1 MIGDSA
7 KDDIV
12 SGNRAG
18 AITVLLDTEGKWKLG
33 GGGSVEDGVGTA
45 TDNGISTATVLEG
58 EMIPTFIVSSLAEVG
73 LLLEQH
79 YELIGTPSAVGADR

>member
-18 AITVLLDTEGKWKLG
+18 AVTVLLDTEGKWG
-33 GGGSVEDGVGTA
+33 GGGGGGA
-45 TDNGISTATVLEG
+45 TDNGTAAAGVLEG
-58 EMIPTFIVSSLAEVG
+58 EMMPTFIVASLAEVAP
-73 LLLEQH
+73 LLEMH
-79 YELIGTPSAVGADR
+79 FDLVSPGAAAAERAAAQ